1 MTLTQQRPPSRARRW
16 RSAVV
21 AVLALGLGGAG
32 TVALAPAATAATVDT
47 TAWYQLVNRQS
58 GKVLDVSGRSTADG
72 AQLHQWTASGGTN
85 QQFQFVPTGDGAYR
99 IKARHSGK
107 VLDLYQWS
115 TADGA
120 QLRQWTD
127 LNGQNQQFTLSDSEG
142 GRVRLVNRYSGK
154 VVQVQDRS
162 TVDGALVVQGTNTN
176 AYHQQW
182 ELVRVGSGAT
192 TAPTA
197 TPAPTTAPTS
207 NPTTAPAAKPVV
219 AADGTGSYRTV
230 QAAIDA
236 VPSNNTT
243 RRTITIKPGTYREI
257 VTVNKPNITLKG
269 TGSSADQ
276 VVIVH
281 NRSNAAG
288 YGTYGSATLSVKVKD
303 TGVENLTVSNDYGE
317 GSQAVAVTID
327 ADRAVFRGVRFLGH
341 QDTLLIHSGR
351 SYFVDCHVEGT
362 VDFIFGD
369 GTAVLNRATIH
380 QRRSAGGPITAA
392 RTPSSN
398 RYGILVYRSTVTGVA
413 NNVTQL
419 GRPWGASAQVLFR
432 ETSLSS
438 TIATGQPW
446 IDMSGNVWSN
456 ARLREYRNTGAGAT
470 FHSKRPQMS
479 DAEAAGYTPQT
490 YLAGN
495 DGWNPVG

>member
-1 MTLTQQRPPSRARRW
+1 MPLTLHRRRAALA
-16 RSAVV
+16 AVV
-21 AVLALGLGGAG
+21 TLALATVGA
-32 TVALAPAATAATVDT
+32 VALAPTASAATVDT

-58 GKVLDVSGRSTADG
+58 GKALDVSGRSTADG
-72 AQLHQWTASGGTN
+72 AQLVQWSASGGTN

-99 IKARHSGK
+99 VKARHSGK

-120 QLRQWTD
+120 QFRQWTD

-142 GRVRLVNRYSGK
+142 GRVRLVNRHSGK

-162 TVDGALVVQGTNTN
+162 TADGALVVQGTNTN
-176 AYHQQW
+176 SYHQQW
-182 ELVRVGSGAT
+182 ELVRVDGGAT
-192 TAPTA
+192 TAPTS
-197 TPAPTTAPTS
+197 PPTSNPTS
-207 NPTTAPAAKPVV
+207 NPTTAPATKPVV
-219 AADGTGSYRTV
+219 ASDGTGSYRTV

-269 TGSSADQ
+269 IGSSANQ
-276 VVIVH
+276 VVIVN

-303 TGVENLTVSNDYGE
+303 TGVENLTVSNDYGD

-327 ADRAVFRGVRFLGH
+327 ADRAVFRGVRFLGN

-369 GTAVLNRATIH
+369 GTAVLNRATIY
-380 QRRSAGGPITAA
+380 QRRTAGGPITAA

-438 TIATGQPW
+438 TIATNQPW

-456 ARLREYRNTGAGAT
+456 ARLREYKNTGAGAT

-479 DAEAAGYTPQT
+479 DAEAAGYTPQA

>member
-1 MTLTQQRPPSRARRW
+1 M
-16 RSAVV
+16 
-21 AVLALGLGGAG
+21 GLVGGGA
-32 TVALAPAATAATVDT
+32 VALAPAATAASVDT

-58 GKVLDVSGRSTADG
+58 GKALDVSGQSTADG
-72 AQLHQWTASGGTN
+72 AQVQQWAAGSGTN
-85 QQFQFVPTGDGAYR
+85 QQFQFVATGDGAYR
-99 IKARHSGK
+99 ITARHSGK
-107 VLDLYQWS
+107 VLDLYEWS

-120 QLRQWTD
+120 QFRQWTD
-127 LNGQNQQFTLSDSEG
+127 LNGTNQQFTLSDSEG
-142 GRVRLVNRYSGK
+142 GRVRLVNRHSGK

-162 TVDGALVVQGTNTN
+162 TADGALVVQGTNTN
-176 AYHQQW
+176 SYHQQW
-182 ELVRVGSGAT
+182 ELVRVGGG
-192 TAPTA
+192 A
-197 TPAPTTAPTS
+197 TPAPTTPAPTASPTPRPSS

-269 TGSSADQ
+269 TGSSANQ
-276 VVIVH
+276 VVIVN

-303 TGVENLTVSNDYGE
+303 TGVENLTVSNDYGQ

-327 ADRAVFRGVRFLGH
+327 ADRAVFRGVRFLGN

-369 GTAVLNRATIH
+369 GTAVLNRATIY
-380 QRRSAGGPITAA
+380 QRRSSGGPITAA
-392 RTPSSN
+392 RTPASN
-398 RYGILVYRSTVTGVA
+398 RYGILVYRSTVTGA
-413 NNVTQL
+413 TNNTTQL
-419 GRPWGASAQVLFR
+419 GRPWGPNAQVLFR
-432 ETSLSS
+432 ETSLSA
-438 TIATGQPW
+438 TIATAQPW

-456 ARLREYRNTGAGAT
+456 ARLREYKSTGAGAT
-470 FHSKRPQMS
+470 FNSKRPQMS